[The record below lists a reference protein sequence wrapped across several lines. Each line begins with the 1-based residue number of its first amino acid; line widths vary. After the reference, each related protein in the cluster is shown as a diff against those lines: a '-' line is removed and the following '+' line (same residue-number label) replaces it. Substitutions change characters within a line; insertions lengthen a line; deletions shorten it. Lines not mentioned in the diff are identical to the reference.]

1 MVRWFTYGII
11 FILAC
16 TRCVRCQDR
25 HWCGYP
31 WPSATGKSPARP
43 PPLAR
48 SFPLLA
54 PLPMPPPPVP
64 TRPMG
69 LTAPPPPPI
78 VKEQR
83 NSQIKKFL
91 KNIGIRAASASGIR
105 AATATGRMTVRAH
118 LVVASILIPKIV
130 QNGIRGCF
138 ISHTQKN
145 SSKQFKTESGGC
157 FISHPQKFSYIR
169 WLHKWKIVS

>member
-69 LTAPPPPPI
+69 LTAPPPLPPHCKGTKKFPNQEI
-78 VKEQR
+78 PQEHWNPHSISVRNPR
-83 NSQIKKFL
+83 NS
-91 KNIGIRAASASGIR
+91 NNGTDDGSG
-105 AATATGRMTVRAH
+105 GF
-118 LVVASILIPKIV
+118 
-130 QNGIRGCF
+130 RGCF
-138 ISHTQKN
+138 NSHPQNSSKWNQGLLHFSSPKKQFKTQKN
-145 SSKQFKTESGGC
+145 SSKRNQRVASFLIPKS
-157 FISHPQKFSYIR
+157 FHI
-169 WLHKWKIVS
+169 